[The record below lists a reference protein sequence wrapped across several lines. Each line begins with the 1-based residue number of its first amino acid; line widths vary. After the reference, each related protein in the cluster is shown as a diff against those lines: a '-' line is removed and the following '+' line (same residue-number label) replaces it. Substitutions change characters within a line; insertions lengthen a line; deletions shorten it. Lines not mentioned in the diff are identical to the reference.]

1 MQRGDH
7 YDHVV
12 SASFDDQLHCDVVF
26 SHLLS
31 ILAMKNVHNAVGE
44 VMFRCIHDTEHGD
57 EGAGDRD
64 IPEVWPLD

>member
-12 SASFDDQLHCDVVF
+12 SASFDDQLHRDVVF

-31 ILAMKNVHNAVGE
+31 ILAMNNVHNVVGE
-44 VMFRCIHDTEHGD
+44 LMFRCTDDPEHED
-57 EGAGDRD
+57 EGAGDRE
-64 IPEVWPLD
+64 IPEV